1 MVKRG
6 NETWQSLVGCL
17 PMLRGYVRRLA
28 SSEEHAEE
36 IFQEVS
42 LRMLSTE
49 GPDDPERYAAWARGV
64 VRHVIAHDWRMR
76 RRARAEEPF
85 EEDTVDDFVEP
96 PTDPEV
102 QLDARAYVERIVGDL
117 DSEGVELLYRR
128 YVLQES
134 GKELADEL
142 ARSPASVRMRLMRL
156 RSSVSALARSA
167 RDGLAVAVTVA
178 SAVADGPLPF
188 A

>member
-1 MVKRG
+1 MIKRG
-6 NETWQSLVGCL
+6 KNTLQLLVGCL
-17 PMLRGYVRRLA
+17 PMLRGCVRRLA
-28 SSEEHAEE
+28 DSAEHAEE

-76 RRARAEEPF
+76 RRARAEQPF
-85 EEDTVDDFVEP
+85 EEDLVEEFVEP
-96 PTDPEV
+96 PTDPEAH
-102 QLDARAYVERIVGDL
+102 LDARAWVERIVGDI

-134 GKELADEL
+134 GKELADDL
-142 ARSPASVRMRLMRL
+142 ASSPAAMRMRLMRL
-156 RSSVSALARSA
+156 RSSVTALA
-167 RDGLAVAVTVA
+167 
-178 SAVADGPLPF
+178 PLPRDALAF
-188 A
+188 AATLVLTIA